1 LRAGGTFSALE
12 AKGLGTFALGLRAPW
27 TIGMDVKV
35 NSVYVLSAEYARDA
49 LSLAAEYIRMDI
61 DVNITNIP
69 FPNGGGGFIGVSV
82 PREDNRGG
90 YYAQGAYR
98 FSPLIELG
106 AYFSVY
112 HPDWDDRDGTS
123 LSPAHAAWQKDT
135 AFTARLDVTS
145 AWTLK
150 FEGHLMNGTG
160 DLNPAWNADGFATE
174 SWTMFAVKSTL
185 NF

>member
-1 LRAGGTFSALE
+1 
-12 AKGLGTFALGLRAPW
+12 
-27 TIGMDVKV
+27 
-35 NSVYVLSAEYARDA
+35 
-49 LSLAAEYIRMDI
+49 
-61 DVNITNIP
+61 
-69 FPNGGGGFIGVSV
+69 
-82 PREDNRGG
+82 
-90 YYAQGAYR
+90 
-98 FSPLIELG
+98 
-106 AYFSVY
+106 VY
-112 HPDWDDRDGTS
+112 HPDWDDRDGAG

-150 FEGHLMNGTG
+150 LEGHLMNGTG